1 MSERLYVG
9 TKAGIQY
16 AGYFLIGGLVVVIGI
31 AVMASV
37 SLSTGMFVLGVGWVF
52 IVIPMLIVRTTEY
65 VVTTDRAAEASG
77 ILSRKTSEIELADVR
92 NVQVTQSLSDRMLG
106 IGNVGI
112 STAGQ
117 SGFEVVFK
125 GVKSPNDVADI
136 VRRARERL
144 RENTG

>member
-9 TKAGIQY
+9 TKAKIRY
-16 AGYFLIGGLVVVIGI
+16 AGHFIIGGFLAFSGLVGLSSEADAASVVLIGGGGLLV
-31 AVMASV
+31 
-37 SLSTGMFVLGVGWVF
+37 L
-52 IVIPMLIVRTTEY
+52 IPILIVWCTEY
-65 VVTTDRAAEASG
+65 IVTTDRASEASG

-92 NVQVTQSLSDRMLG
+92 NVQVTQNLSERMLG

-136 VRRARERL
+136 VRKARERL